1 MIKIF
6 LALVSVFAV
15 LAVTMAVRGLMFP
28 LRWARGLFAPKA
40 IPA

>member
-15 LAVTMAVRGLMFP
+15 LAVTMAVRALMFP
-28 LRWARGLFAPKA
+28 LRYARSLFASKA
-40 IPA
+40 VPA